1 VTGFAV
7 VDVKREMG
15 AYDWRLADTNIWKVE
30 RMLLDYPHQQIVT
43 SDARY
48 EQLKRKY
55 RIFRESHNGQ
65 KPIDYRGRE
74 HWTPLPDEFLAQ
86 S

>member
-1 VTGFAV
+1 
-7 VDVKREMG
+7 
-15 AYDWRLADTNIWKVE
+15 
-30 RMLLDYPHQQIVT
+30 MLLDYPHQQIVT